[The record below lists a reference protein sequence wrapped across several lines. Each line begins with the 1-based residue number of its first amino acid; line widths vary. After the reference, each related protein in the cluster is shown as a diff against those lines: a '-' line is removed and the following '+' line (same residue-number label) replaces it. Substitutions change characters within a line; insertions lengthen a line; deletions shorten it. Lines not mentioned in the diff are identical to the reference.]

1 MKFSVASISLWNIAF
16 SGRPDFAAGLVS
28 TARRSSIRASGGQF
42 LSTAG
47 FMSIS
52 SNYTPHNYPC
62 KRAREEGSDRYLRT
76 FNSKSNC
83 LKMEARSSTG
93 LENRS
98 LYERK
103 LGKIITAC
111 PKCHG
116 DGKISAKLS
125 KKAHA
130 RRKRKKQQGIEG
142 IDEEENVESNNN
154 FIPSPTRP
162 CPECSGSG
170 LVAANP
176 DSKETKTNKNHAKN
190 QSSVQP
196 RISVAIV
203 GGGIGGIALAAA
215 LQQRNIPCVIYER
228 DLSFE
233 ERNQGYGLTMQQGA
247 RALRSLGFF
256 GFSDNAKE
264 KYTEYSNKGD
274 NTQKHDKFGIHS
286 TRHVVHKPDGRIVGE
301 WGMKVW
307 GGRFEKNGRG
317 HATRQNA
324 HISRQNLR
332 KLLMEM
338 LKPDTIKWGYK
349 FIEYSEK
356 LGDSNSTNKNC
367 YLNIKFKRR
376 SDKSSPGSIESERE
390 DHEIVSEK
398 ATVLVG
404 CDGIRSAVRQSK
416 LGEDNAPLRYLGCIV
431 ILGIAE
437 SPNSEITDGK
447 TVFQTADGTTRLYAM
462 PFARPGEESDLVVQ
476 YLREGGSSVLSDLNA
491 KGLSM
496 WQLSFPI
503 GEQDAKELSGKGPRA
518 LKAEALRRCHTWHTP
533 IPELLSKTPEGLITG
548 YPCYDRSLVNTQILR
563 VGNSGQSEAGGDLV
577 TLLGDAA
584 HPMSPFKGQG
594 ANQALLDAVLLA
606 RKLHTSIRVDRKPSK
621 DGNSSLRDKI
631 PLVLAEFEEEMMT
644 RAAVKVKKSA
654 DAAKF
659 LHTDVAI
666 SEGNITR
673 GAAASV
679 TAG

>member
-16 SGRPDFAAGLVS
+16 LGRPDFAAGLIS
-28 TARRSSIRASGGQF
+28 TARRSSIRASGGRF
-42 LSTAG
+42 SSTAG
-47 FMSIS
+47 FMSKS
-52 SNYTPHNYPC
+52 SNHMPHNYPR
-62 KRAREEGSDRYLRT
+62 KRAREEGSDRYLRA
-76 FNSKSNC
+76 FKSKSNC
-83 LKMEARSSTG
+83 LKMEASSSTG

-116 DGKISAKLS
+116 DGKIRANLS
-125 KKAHA
+125 KKSRA
-130 RRKRKKQQGIEG
+130 RRKQKLQQSIEG
-142 IDEEENVESNNN
+142 IDKEEKVESNNN
-154 FIPSPTRP
+154 FIPSPTKP

-176 DSKETKTNKNHAKN
+176 NSKETILNENQAKN
-190 QSSVQP
+190 QPSFRP
-196 RISVAIV
+196 KISVAIV

-215 LQQRNIPCVIYER
+215 LQQRNIPCVVYER

-256 GFSDNAKE
+256 GLSDNTKE
-264 KYTEYSNKGD
+264 KCSEYSKKGD
-274 NTQKHDKFGIHS
+274 NNQKHDKFGIHS
-286 TRHVVHKPDGRIVGE
+286 SRHVVHKPDGRIVGE

-349 FIEYSEK
+349 FMGYSER
-356 LGDSNSTNKNC
+356 LGVSNSTNENC

-376 SDKSSPGSIESERE
+376 SDRSSPGPNESESE
-390 DHEIVSEK
+390 DHEIVSEN

-416 LGEDNAPLRYLGCIV
+416 LGEDAAPLRYLGCIV

-437 SPNSEITDGK
+437 SPDSEITDGK

-462 PFARPGEESDLVVQ
+462 PFARPGEESDLVAQ
-476 YLREGGSSVLSDLNA
+476 YLRGGSSSSLSELNE

-496 WQLSFPI
+496 WQLSFPM
-503 GEQDAKELSGKGPRA
+503 GEQDARELSGRGPTA
-518 LKAEALRRCHTWHTP
+518 LKAEVLRRCHTWHTP
-533 IPELLSKTPEGLITG
+533 IPELLSKTPEGMITG
-548 YPCYDRSLVNTQILR
+548 YPCYDRSLVNTHTLR
-563 VGNSGQSEAGGDLV
+563 VGNSGQSETGGDLV

-594 ANQALLDAVLLA
+594 ANQALLDAVFLA
-606 RKLHTSIRVDRKPSK
+606 QKLHASIRVDRNPSK
-621 DGNSSLRDKI
+621 DGKFSIRDEF
-631 PLVLAEFEEEMMT
+631 PLVLAEFEEEMIT

-666 SEGNITR
+666 SEGNVTR

-679 TAG
+679 TTS